1 MKLATLNSINMFSK
15 TAVLI
20 KLYKCPKISKK
31 NATLPLRR
39 AFEPLAYLSY
49 TRLPRRTANNFSA
62 TYIII

>member
-1 MKLATLNSINMFSK
+1 MFSK

-31 NATLPLRR
+31 TATLPLRR

-49 TRLPRRTANNFSA
+49 ARLPRRTANNFSA